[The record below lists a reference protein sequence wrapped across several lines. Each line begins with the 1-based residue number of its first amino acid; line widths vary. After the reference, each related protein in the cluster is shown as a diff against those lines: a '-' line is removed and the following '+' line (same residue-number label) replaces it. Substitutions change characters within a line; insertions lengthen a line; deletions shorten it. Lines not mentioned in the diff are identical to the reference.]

1 MIISCSPTPP
11 WFLWLCSCVFTCE
24 SFHFWGCASKILA
37 QPQNLAEVLT
47 LVHDTLVSP
56 VNKETLTNNVH
67 KPISSSA
74 HFFFFLLH
82 WSQICLRYITFPVVC
97 AGLGQACL
105 PAGESWEQERQ
116 QVRGRCTF
124 FRGSLLGLQMF
135 AAVREATWTYLIQ
148 HYYATETGLA
158 ARELAACAR
167 WNMWNAWVIL
177 PLHCPLPCATPP
189 LQSLLM
195 IRLFSR

>member
-1 MIISCSPTPP
+1 MIFVAVFVCVYMWIIPFLGLCQQDFGTTPESCWSPHT
-11 WFLWLCSCVFTCE
+11 CSRYSRFPSE
-24 SFHFWGCASKILA
+24 QGN
-37 QPQNLAEVLT
+37 P
-47 LVHDTLVSP
+47 
-56 VNKETLTNNVH
+56 H
-67 KPISSSA
+67 KQRSQTDLQFCS
-74 HFFFFLLH
+74 FFFFLLH
-82 WSQICLRYITFPVVC
+82 WSQICLRCITFPVVC

>member
-11 WFLWLCSCVFTCE
+11 WFLWLCSCVFTCK

-74 HFFFFLLH
+74 HFFFFCCIDLKYACVVSRFLWYVQGSGRLVCLLVKAESRRGNKFEADALSFEALC
-82 WSQICLRYITFPVVC
+82 WDSKCL
-97 AGLGQACL
+97 QQ
-105 PAGESWEQERQ
+105 SERQ
-116 QVRGRCTF
+116 LEHTSFSIITQQKLVWQP
-124 FRGSLLGLQMF
+124 GS
-135 AAVREATWTYLIQ
+135 
-148 HYYATETGLA
+148 
-158 ARELAACAR
+158 
-167 WNMWNAWVIL
+167 
-177 PLHCPLPCATPP
+177 
-189 LQSLLM
+189 
-195 IRLFSR
+195 